1 MPETPSRPIPAA
13 AAALVTAVAVR
24 RPPEIVWREE
34 EREESK
40 PCHAM
45 PSCMLH
51 GKCIIQSVWTTVDG
65 SGGGGIALASPNG
78 GAAAYACT
86 FVRGEFL

>member
-13 AAALVTAVAVR
+13 AAPVTAVAVR
-24 RPPEIVWREE
+24 RPPEIVWRERE

-51 GKCIIQSVWTTVDG
+51 GKCIIQSVWTVDDG
-65 SGGGGIALASPNG
+65 SGGIALASPNG
-78 GAAAYACT
+78 GAAYACT

>member
-1 MPETPSRPIPAA
+1 MPETPSHPIPAA
-13 AAALVTAVAVR
+13 AAPVTAVAVR
-24 RPPEIVWREE
+24 RPPEIVWSEE

-51 GKCIIQSVWTTVDG
+51 GKCIIQSVWTVN
-65 SGGGGIALASPNG
+65 GGGGIALASPNG
-78 GAAAYACT
+78 RGSRLCMHACK
-86 FVRGEFL
+86 G

>member
-1 MPETPSRPIPAA
+1 M
-13 AAALVTAVAVR
+13 
-24 RPPEIVWREE
+24 
-34 EREESK
+34 

-51 GKCIIQSVWTTVDG
+51 GKCIIQSVWTTVDDG

-78 GAAAYACT
+78 GAAYACT